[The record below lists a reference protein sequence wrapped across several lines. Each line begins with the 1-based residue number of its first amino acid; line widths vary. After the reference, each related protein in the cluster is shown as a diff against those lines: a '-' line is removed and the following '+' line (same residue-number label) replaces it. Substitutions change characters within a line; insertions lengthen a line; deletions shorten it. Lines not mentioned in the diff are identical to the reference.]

1 MLTRIDKTLL
11 TLAQAVVETTQ
22 IRPAK
27 WLRIPAYPMALGTG
41 CEVVF
46 KMHELAPAWNVAVC
60 LLSGLVCAWGTY
72 WMGRSDATAAHYG
85 ELDIWRHTV
94 LVVAP
99 LLWVG
104 GVFAYPGLLEYVLG
118 NLAGVSIFLSI
129 YFAACKPPTP
139 RPPTPRPP
147 KAKTKAVPA
156 LQGGEA

>member
-1 MLTRIDKTLL
+1 MLTRADKALL

-27 WLRIPAYPMALGTG
+27 WLRILAYPMALGTG

-72 WMGRSDATAAHYG
+72 RMGRSDAAAAYYG
-85 ELDIWRHTV
+85 GLDIWRQTV
-94 LVVAP
+94 LVLSPAMLVASAF
-99 LLWVG
+99 V
-104 GVFAYPGLLEYVLG
+104 YPGPLEHMLG
-118 NLAGVSIFLSI
+118 NLAGVSIFLST

-139 RPPTPRPP
+139 RPPKR
-147 KAKTKAVPA
+147 AAMPA
-156 LQGGEA
+156 LQGGGA